1 MCGSMKLNGKSYI
14 NKKQVLSELEEIILD
29 VELRNFRNITTDLE
43 DLDSNEIDSV
53 LQLLEAI
60 KYDLG
65 LIFTLSKYYS
75 IDEISDK
82 IKELKYDPG
91 KYAIALHKFGAYGIK
106 TKASGDEIKRY
117 GFNVSLTS
125 LVKRIQKYNNS

>member
-1 MCGSMKLNGKSYI
+1 MFGNMKLNGKSYI

-53 LQLLEAI
+53 LQLLEAL

-65 LIFTLSKYYS
+65 LIFKLSKYYS
-75 IDEISDK
+75 IDEMSDK
-82 IKELKYDPG
+82 INELKYDPG

-106 TKASGDEIKRY
+106 TKAGGDEIKRY

-125 LVKRIQKYNNS
+125 LTKRIQKYNNS

>member
-1 MCGSMKLNGKSYI
+1 MFGNMKLNGNSYI

-29 VELRNFRNITTDLE
+29 VELRNFQNISTDLE

-53 LQLLEAI
+53 LQLLEAL

-106 TKASGDEIKRY
+106 TKAGGDEIKRY

-125 LVKRIQKYNNS
+125 LIQRIQKYNNS

>member
-1 MCGSMKLNGKSYI
+1 MFGNMKLNGNSYI
-14 NKKQVLSELEEIILD
+14 NKKQVLIELEEIILD

-65 LIFTLSKYYS
+65 MIFKLSKYYS
-75 IDEISDK
+75 IEEISDK
-82 IKELKYDPG
+82 INELKYDPG

-106 TKASGDEIKRY
+106 TKANGDEIKRY

-125 LVKRIQKYNNS
+125 LIKRIQKYNNS

>member
-1 MCGSMKLNGKSYI
+1 MFGNMKLNGKSYI

-53 LQLLEAI
+53 LQLLEAL

-65 LIFTLSKYYS
+65 LIFKLSKYYS
-75 IDEISDK
+75 IDEMSDK
-82 IKELKYDPG
+82 INELKYDPG

-106 TKASGDEIKRY
+106 TKAGGDEIKRY

-125 LVKRIQKYNNS
+125 LTKRIKKYNNS

>member
-1 MCGSMKLNGKSYI
+1 MKLNGKSYI

-53 LQLLEAI
+53 LQLLEAL

-65 LIFTLSKYYS
+65 LIFKLSKYYS
-75 IDEISDK
+75 IDEMSDK
-82 IKELKYDPG
+82 INELKYDPV

-106 TKASGDEIKRY
+106 TKAGGDEIKRY

-125 LVKRIQKYNNS
+125 LTKRIQKYNNS